1 MSGVNGADIA
11 RIIGDAAQRD
21 PVLRQRIEDAG
32 LDPASVTE
40 AGALTAV
47 RVQSKDELVAS
58 REHVL
63 TGTAPRRVF
72 QSPGPIYEEQPAGE
86 DPWRWREALESAGL
100 TPGDIVLN
108 CFGYHLSPAG
118 AMFDEGVIAAGGTVL
133 PAGIGNQQLQVQAIR
148 DLGIRGYVGLPSY
161 LKALLDLH
169 AADGGTADD
178 LPLEWALVTAEPL
191 PDSLRAEL
199 PGWGL
204 RVRMAYGTAEAGLI
218 AYEDGAGPG
227 LRTARGIGVEV
238 CDIADGT
245 PLAEGPGEVVVTIL
259 RESAPLVRFGTG
271 DLSAWTSG
279 GEAGAGAEAGATA
292 GEWRLVGVLG
302 RTGQAVKVRGMFL
315 HPAQVRAAA
324 AAIPDIEGLRFV
336 LDRED
341 HRDTVVAEVVVTAGA
356 DEAQVLAEAGERIRS
371 ALRFRADVRAVEQ
384 LPSDEPIDD
393 RRTWD

>member
-47 RVQSKDELVAS
+47 RVQSKDEMVAA
-58 REHVL
+58 RAHVL
-63 TGTAPRRVF
+63 SGETPRRVF
-72 QSPGPIYEEQPAGE
+72 QSPGPIYEAQPAGE
-86 DPWRWREALESAGL
+86 DPWRWREALEAAGL

-199 PGWGL
+199 QGWGL

>member
-1 MSGVNGADIA
+1 MSGGQDTDVS
-11 RIIGDAAQRD
+11 RLVQAAAERD
-21 PVLRQRIEDAG
+21 PALRQRLADAG
-32 LDPASVTE
+32 LEAASVTE

-47 RVQSKDELVAS
+47 RVQSKDEMVAA
-58 REHVL
+58 RAHVL
-63 TGTAPRRVF
+63 GGETPRRVF
-72 QSPGPIYEEQPAGE
+72 QSPGPIYEAQPAGE
-86 DPWRWREALESAGL
+86 DPWRWREALEAAGL

-169 AADGGTADD
+169 AADGGTAES

-191 PDSLRAEL
+191 PDSLRREL
-199 PGWGL
+199 ESWGV

-218 AYEDGAGPG
+218 AFEDGTGPG
-227 LRTARGIGVEV
+227 LVTAAGITVEV

-245 PLAEGPGEVVVTIL
+245 PLDAGPGEVVVTIL
-259 RESAPLVRFGTG
+259 RESAPLIRFGTG
-271 DLSAWTSG
+271 DLSAWVPGGGADGSG
-279 GEAGAGAEAGATA
+279 GPDGSGGR
-292 GEWRLVGVLG
+292 RLAGVLG

-324 AAIPDIEGLRFV
+324 AQIPGIDGLRFV
-336 LDRED
+336 LDRAD
-341 HRDTVVAEVVVTAGA
+341 HRDTAVAEVVVTPGA
-356 DEAQVLAEAGERIRS
+356 DEAAVVAAAAEHIRS
-371 ALRFRADVRAVEQ
+371 ALRFRAEVRPVAHVD
-384 LPSDEPIDD
+384 PDEPIDD
-393 RRTWD
+393 RRSWD